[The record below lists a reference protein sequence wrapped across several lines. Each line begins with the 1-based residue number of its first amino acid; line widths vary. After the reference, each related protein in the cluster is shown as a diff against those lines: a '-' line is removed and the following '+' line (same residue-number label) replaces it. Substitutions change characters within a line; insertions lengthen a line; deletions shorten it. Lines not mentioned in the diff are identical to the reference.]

1 MVINM
6 LAYLVRRMDE
16 YRVNFDRDR
25 RHRKVPDK
33 VTELKSTITELDNM
47 LEGFKAD

>member
-16 YRVNFDRDR
+16 YRVNFNRDR
-25 RHRKVPDK
+25 RYRKVPDRSHRA
-33 VTELKSTITELDNM
+33 EEHHN
-47 LEGFKAD
+47 